1 MAANKTQAT
10 TESVDEFIAALEPGQ
25 QEDCRALVQ
34 MLEDISGEPA
44 VLWGKII
51 GFGSYRYKTAN
62 GKVNNWMK
70 IGFSPRKGKLSLYL
84 AATIESVA
92 SDLARLGK
100 HGTGKG
106 CIYISTLSDIDRR
119 VLRVVCQK
127 AYVQANTIM
136 EVE

>member
-1 MAANKTQAT
+1 
-10 TESVDEFIAALEPGQ
+10 
-25 QEDCRALVQ
+25 
-34 MLEDISGEPA
+34 
-44 VLWGKII
+44 
-51 GFGSYRYKTAN
+51 
-62 GKVNNWMK
+62 MK

-100 HGTGKG
+100 HSTGKG